1 MSVLSPAELSEYG
14 RKLDALRLRHMQ
26 QAGLSGDLKLEAF
39 VPATGIGKFDA
50 VYSPHNNRLDITI
63 KVMFDFV
70 DDLSPGQSEEKW
82 TRIEQ
87 MKFISEAH
95 SYAAAWSERYL
106 ITCARPGWEKF
117 FANVFVKFELT
128 PRTQQYYTVRVV
140 KLRKYKS
147 SGGIKHGETPH
158 ICEVNNWANQ
168 KDSAKSA
175 EQLFN
180 FKEGIYRGKLRDS
193 LPDKSGDFVDF
204 SANSKTLSTAEG
216 LRLTRFANFINANR
230 PPELQSIRIFVIGAT
245 GKNDSFLKRGLSK
258 ERSASVVELLN
269 SRIVGS
275 DMAVVASGDEPWA
288 KQALQL
294 IKTRSRN
301 PATGNGGVLLVVGT
315 PPGTV
320 REVPLNYVVMQHEIG
335 HMIGLPDEYMG
346 IRGTDTQEK
355 MKLDAV
361 VPSTYVAS
369 MLDKGGDNARLTKMQ
384 AEMVRDL
391 VTAKL
396 PAPLFMGTK
405 GRANGEEEALYSKIM
420 KNFDDKDKEAVNQF
434 GYGSDGLQKWR
445 SRNPQPVAPAQIAT
459 ISSSIM
465 HSGED
470 IIPAHYITFWSALSI
485 ITAGY
490 IDPDQWKIV
499 PSGKGD
505 STLRHFG

>member
-14 RKLDALRLRHMQ
+14 RKLDALRMRHMQ

-50 VYSPHNNRLDITI
+50 VYSPQNNRLDITI

-117 FANVFVKFELT
+117 FANVFVKFEMA

-168 KDSAKSA
+168 KDSTKSA

-230 PPELQSIRIFVIGAT
+230 PPELQSIRIFVIGVT

-346 IRGTDTQEK
+346 IRSTDTQTK
-355 MKLDAV
+355 MQLDAV

-369 MLDKGGDNARLTKMQ
+369 KLDTGGDNARLINMQ
-384 AEMVRDL
+384 GGMVKNL
-391 VTAKL
+391 VTANV
-396 PAPLFMGTK
+396 PAPLFMGFTS
-405 GRANGEEEALYSKIM
+405 RADGEEGALSDRIQSIWEGQETAAAK
-420 KNFDDKDKEAVNQF
+420 KF
-434 GYGSDGLQKWR
+434 GRGTDELKKWR
-445 SRNPQPVAPAQIAT
+445 VRNPQPVAPTGITT

-470 IIPAHYITFWSALSI
+470 IVPAHYITFWSALSI

-490 IDPDQWKIV
+490 VDPDEWKIV
-499 PSGKGD
+499 PTGKGT